1 MPSGKSWYLVYAKA
15 RQESVA
21 IANLERQGY
30 TAYLPLMRQAR
41 RRLGR
46 RVSIIA
52 PMFPR
57 YLFIHLDSETDNWG
71 PIRSTL
77 GVVSIVRFGQRPAKV
92 PDALVQ
98 LLRTHE
104 DPQGIQIITPDEL
117 KPGTRV
123 RVTDG
128 SFTGYEGIFE
138 AKSSRQ
144 RVVVLLD
151 IMGRITRISLE
162 AEVIEPAGRD

>member
-30 TAYLPLMRQAR
+30 TAYLPLMHQAR

-92 PDALVQ
+92 PEALVQ
-98 LLRTHE
+98 LLRSHE
-104 DPQGIQIITPDEL
+104 DPQGIQITTPDDL

-151 IMGRITRISLE
+151 IMGRITRTSLE
-162 AEVIEPAGRD
+162 AGVIEPAGRD

>member
-1 MPSGKSWYLVYAKA
+1 
-15 RQESVA
+15 
-21 IANLERQGY
+21 
-30 TAYLPLMRQAR
+30 
-41 RRLGR
+41 
-46 RVSIIA
+46 
-52 PMFPR
+52 MFPR

-77 GVVSIVRFGQRPAKV
+77 GVVSIVRFGQRPANV

-98 LLRTHE
+98 LLRSHE
-104 DPQGIQIITPDEL
+104 DLQGIQIITPDDL

-151 IMGRITRISLE
+151 IMGRVTRTSLE
-162 AEVIEPAGRD
+162 AGVIEPAGRD